1 MAVAMGYNRRTGNI
15 DMTLRVVLVDDDTER
30 AATLRAALQAAG
42 YEVVAEVQS
51 AVELMARVRAANP
64 DVIII
69 DRDSPDRDTL
79 EHLCMITRDDPRPI
93 VMFTQDKDQAMMR
106 EALKAGVSAYVVD
119 GLSAERVRPIVDVA
133 LARFEQWQALRQ
145 ELDQAQASLAE
156 RKVIERAKGIL
167 MKQRRCGEEEAY
179 RLLRK
184 TAMDRNQRLAE
195 VAENVIAMADL
206 LT

>member
-1 MAVAMGYNRRTGNI
+1 
-15 DMTLRVVLVDDDTER
+15 MTLRVLLVDEDPER

-42 YEVVAEVQS
+42 YEVVSEARS
-51 AVELMARVRAANP
+51 AVELIGRVRAVKP

-79 EHLCMITRDDPRPI
+79 EHVCMVTRDDPRPI
-93 VMFTQDKDQAMMR
+93 VMFTQDKDQARMR

-167 MKQRRCGEEEAY
+167 MKQRKCSEDEAY

-195 VAENVIAMADL
+195 VAENVIAMASL

>member
-1 MAVAMGYNRRTGNI
+1 
-15 DMTLRVVLVDDDTER
+15 MTLRVLLVDDNTGR
-30 AATLRAALQAAG
+30 AATLRSALEAAG
-42 YEVVAEVQS
+42 YKVVAKVQT
-51 AVELMARVRAANP
+51 AVELMARVREIKP

-93 VMFTQDKDQAMMR
+93 VMFTQDKDRMMMR

-119 GLSAERVRPIVDVA
+119 GLAAERIQPIVDLA

-145 ELDQAQASLAE
+145 ELTEAQASLAE
-156 RKVIERAKGIL
+156 RKVIERAKGIV
-167 MKQRRCGEEEAY
+167 MKQRGCSEEEAY

-184 TAMDRNQRLAE
+184 MAMDRNLRVGQ
-195 VAENVIAMADL
+195 VAESLIAMAGL